1 MTRLLPLT
9 VLAAAVSA
17 ARSGEDLHVNT
28 LHAASSSYT
37 GCHSHASFSQD
48 NDEETELAENSFLD
62 LLRAGETEI
71 SLTAFG
77 EEFVLDVQPR
87 HPFLGAEVLVEGVFA
102 AGSVRGISG
111 SHVRITAVGT
121 IVQGLID
128 FPGHHDMQSIEIR
141 TTDADAVEL
150 HRQMGAAMAVSFKK
164 EGALSS
170 NNIYLY
176 VLYGAVRRRNPW
188 SRLPHRQPFALPSM
202 TLDSPH
208 SASLLGCFFIMVIVV
223 FTLDCHVKKGLRCTS
238 SFLFHCHMLGNC
250 WNVGLLLFLPR
261 WVAVLQRLPW
271 RVRRRWVW
279 RWNWRIL
286 ERNSRYLVAYICWVF
301 VLNRVPNGRRWNA
314 ARLEL

>member
-1 MTRLLPLT
+1 MRIQGIEGRPELNGQNGIADSYRPETQRCVVT
-9 VLAAAVSA
+9 LA
-17 ARSGEDLHVNT
+17 SGEVVALRAANLVDREGDRVGGRGVGGGGGGGGGGGLFDMAM
-28 LHAASSSYT
+28 HAAGRGAHQFQQLT
-37 GCHSHASFSQD
+37 GIMVTP
-48 NDEETELAENSFLD
+48 N
-62 LLRAGETEI
+62 
-71 SLTAFG
+71 
-77 EEFVLDVQPR
+77 
-87 HPFLGAEVLVEGVFA
+87 
-102 AGSVRGISG
+102 
-111 SHVRITAVGT
+111 
-121 IVQGLID
+121 
-128 FPGHHDMQSIEIR
+128 
-141 TTDADAVEL
+141 
-150 HRQMGAAMAVSFKK
+150 QMGAAMAVSFKK

-176 VLYGAVRRRNPW
+176 VLYGAVRRRIPW
-188 SRLPHRQPFALPSM
+188 SRLPHRQTFALPSM